1 MNLLNELKPF
11 AAQLDH
17 YKQGYGITDTIAINK
32 LADIWDRFADT
43 RKKEIYGSD
52 TVIIPKTKTSC
63 ASCIKDMM
71 NMLVNWRRIVEGEGG
86 DLVEFKSVKQA
97 NVTEVEANKP
107 EATIGT
113 IKINWRHIRMNVG
126 DPMTYGEAVEK
137 FKGEKLEAIV
147 KDCLINVLGIKPH
160 HKMKLPKLL
169 ELLNG

>member
-1 MNLLNELKPF
+1 MNLLKELKPF

-17 YKQGYGITDTIAINK
+17 FKGGYGITDTIAINK

-71 NMLVNWRRIVEGEGG
+71 NMLINWRRIVEGEGG

-97 NVTEVEANKP
+97 NVTEVSIHTNL
-107 EATIGT
+107 TVIIGKDSGFT
-113 IKINWRHIRMNVG
+113 NG
-126 DPMTYGEAVEK
+126 DIDIDG
-137 FKGEKLEAIV
+137 V
-147 KDCLINVLGIKPH
+147 KKQLTERGIKYH
-160 HKMKLPKLL
+160 HRMKLPKLL